1 MGGAPEAAGA
11 PAEVAGRR
19 RWWIIGALL
28 ISMLLAALDQTIVAT
43 ALPTIA
49 SELGGLAHLSWV
61 VTSYLLASTAS
72 TPLWGKLGDLFG
84 RKRIFQ
90 GSIVIFLAGSA
101 LAAASGDIFQL
112 IVYRAIQ
119 GLGGGG
125 LIVLAQA
132 IVADVVPPRERGR
145 YQGVF
150 GGVFGLASVLGPLAG
165 GFFVDQFSWHW
176 VFLINLPLGAAALA
190 ATAVALPA
198 ALPRARPAI
207 DYLGIL
213 LIAAAATALVLLTSL
228 GGTTVP
234 WLSWQVLGLAG
245 LGIAIIVG
253 FVYVERRV
261 PEPVMPL
268 RLFRGRTFVVASAIG
283 FVTGFALFGA
293 LTYIPLYLQV
303 VRGDDPTTSG
313 LRLIPLMVGLL
324 VTSVLGGMLV
334 TRTGHYRALPI
345 IGTAMATVAL
355 YLLSRLTET
364 TSMLI
369 LSADVLLLGAGLG
382 FVVQI
387 LVIAVQN
394 SIEYRD
400 LGAGTSAATFF
411 RSIGASFGV
420 AIIGSV
426 FNSQLRDNLSRLL
439 PAGPLPPGFNPTQVN
454 GGSALASL
462 PADIRDGYLR
472 SYLESLQT
480 VFFISVPVAA
490 VAFILALLLPQVA
503 LKTTA
508 AATDPGESL
517 GMPTARSS
525 AEELERALTVLARRE
540 DAARVYRWIAEEAE
554 TGVGPGGTWLLG
566 WLGRNN
572 GVATNRLPSSRLAS
586 ADRVVGWAEE
596 LRHAGYVS
604 VDGSLELTPTG
615 WTMVDRIGN
624 AREEGLQAL
633 LDGWNPELHPELLAC
648 LRELATELVG
658 SSPSPK
664 SAR

>member
-11 PAEVAGRR
+11 PAEVTGLR

-90 GSIVIFLAGSA
+90 ASIVIFLAGSA

-112 IVYRAIQ
+112 IIYRAVQ

-125 LIVLAQA
+125 IIVLAQA

-198 ALPRARPAI
+198 GLRRAKPTI

-228 GGTTVP
+228 GGTTFP

-253 FVYVERRV
+253 FVYVQQRA

-283 FVTGFALFGA
+283 FVVGFALFGA
-293 LTYIPLYLQV
+293 ITYLPLYLQV

-324 VTSVLGGMLV
+324 LTSVLGGMLV

-345 IGTAMATVAL
+345 IGTAMAAVAL

-369 LSADVLLLGAGLG
+369 VSADVLLLGAGLG

-387 LVIAVQN
+387 LVIAIQN

-400 LGAGTSAATFF
+400 LGTGTSAATFF
-411 RSIGASFGV
+411 RSMGASFGV
-420 AIIGSV
+420 AIIGSI
-426 FNSQLRDNLSRLL
+426 FNSQLRGNLTRLL
-439 PAGPLPPGFNPTQVN
+439 PSGPLPPGFNPAQVS
-454 GGSALASL
+454 GGNALAGL
-462 PADIRDGYLR
+462 PPAVRDGYLR
-472 SYLESLQT
+472 SYQESLQT
-480 VFFISVPVAA
+480 VFLVAVPVA
-490 VAFILALLLPQVA
+490 VLAFILALLLPQVP

-517 GMPTARSS
+517 GMPTVRSS
-525 AEELERALTVLARRE
+525 AEELERAVTVLARRE
-540 DAARVYRWIAEEAE
+540 DAARVYRWIAQEAR

-572 GVATNRLPSSRLAS
+572 GVATSQLPSSRLAS

-596 LRHAGYVS
+596 LRTAGYVS
-604 VDGSLELTPTG
+604 VNGGLDLTPTG

-624 AREEGLQAL
+624 AREEGLQML

-658 SSPSPK
+658 SSPSPR